1 MLIKPKRTPWTP
13 CFKFFE
19 AEINRWSSLRLKRQ
33 AKRPLLLH
41 PQSSPSSLILPL
53 FIILFQLWNLIV
65 IYFFFI
71 LLKSLRLQA
80 RRRKKRAPAY
90 YLEKL
95 IFTINFWS
103 ECLRVTYEHAGEQK
117 TRRHVQR
124 IWMAC
129 ENDWPVFI
137 PHDAWG
143 LRWRAF
149 SLSESAWITPL
160 CAATRDRR
168 LGKGSEWQT
177 PEEIGSGFTINLS
190 CAFVSVFPTSV
201 HSLPTASWFE
211 YKHGLSYLFPRRI
224 TTTIMW

>member
-1 MLIKPKRTPWTP
+1 MI
-13 CFKFFE
+13 FFE
-19 AEINRWSSLRLKRQ
+19 VKATSQTSPFVASTVEPFI
-33 AKRPLLLH
+33 PY
-41 PQSSPSSLILPL
+41 SPS
-53 FIILFQLWNLIV
+53 
-65 IYFFFI
+65 IYNSIPALKSDCYLFFFI